1 MSSEQPPSPSNA
13 DQSFDP
19 ETSPSTSPKV
29 WLLTDG
35 LSPLAVGLARRLLEN
50 GDCVVAGIQP
60 GEFYTPRANGLKVLL
75 QECDNQKVNEEDED
89 SSDEAEKPMKDRLQI
104 IDLDIRYTAQIQ
116 AGIAGA
122 VEVFGRIDV
131 LLLCRTEGMCS
142 ASIRFVLG

>member
-13 DQSFDP
+13 DQSYDP

-29 WLLTDG
+29 WLLPDG

-60 GEFYTPRANGLKVLL
+60 GEFSTSRADALKVLL
-75 QECDNQKVNEEDED
+75 QECDNQKVDEDDED
-89 SSDEAEKPMKDRLQI
+89 SSDEADKPMKERLQI
-104 IDLDIRYTAQIQ
+104 TDLDIRYTAQIQ

-122 VEVFGRIDV
+122 VEAFGHIDV
-131 LLLCRTEGMCS
+131 LLLCRTEG
-142 ASIRFVLG
+142 L